1 MKFARLVLKNLSRNK
16 RRTVLTVLSI
26 AVSLFIFSA
35 LVSIPSVANSILKA
49 QASSLRVTC
58 HNKAGLTYPLP
69 EAYKRRIAAIPHV
82 EAVTAQAWFGGIYH
96 EPSDLFPNF
105 GVDHEEIEKVWPDW
119 GISKAAL
126 AAFKSERIACLVG
139 ASTLQRF
146 NWKVGQ
152 QIMLRGTIYPVTLT
166 LHIVGALGNKAPPSF
181 LIFRHDYLDEAIG
194 RKAWVDIYQVAVDRP
209 ESIPT
214 VIAAVDETFA
224 DSEAETQTETE
235 AAFLNNFMSS
245 YRSIFTMAEVLGFI
259 VVITIG
265 LVAANTAAMSIR
277 ERRTEVA
284 VLRSLGFSS
293 NLILSVLLSE
303 SVIIGLAG
311 GLLGCGGAYLLLKL
325 VVVGSPALGPVL
337 SVIRMPPAVLVESLV
352 LAVVI
357 GFVSGLIPARSASR
371 QNIVDALRMVA

>member
-82 EAVTAQAWFGGIYH
+82 EAVSAQAWFGGIYH
-96 EPSDLFPNF
+96 EPSDEFPNF
-105 GVDHEEIEKVWPDW
+105 GVDYAEIEKVWPDW
-119 GISKAAL
+119 GITKAAL
-126 AAFKSERIACLVG
+126 AAFKNERIACLVG

-166 LHIVGALGNKAPPSF
+166 LHIVGALGDKAPPSF

-235 AAFLNNFMSS
+235 AAFFNNFMSS

-293 NLILSVLLSE
+293 NLILTVLLSE

-325 VVVGSPALGPVL
+325 VLVGSPALGPVL

-357 GFVSGLIPARSASR
+357 GLVSGLIPARSASR

>member
-96 EPSDLFPNF
+96 EPSDQFPNF

-119 GISKAAL
+119 GITKAAL
-126 AAFKSERIACLVG
+126 TAFKSERIACLVG

-166 LHIVGALGNKAPPSF
+166 LHIVGALGDKAPPSF

-224 DSEAETQTETE
+224 DSAAETQTETE

-325 VVVGSPALGPVL
+325 VSVGSPALGPVL

-357 GFVSGLIPARSASR
+357 GLVSGLIPARSASR